1 MMFDRIYGFIN
12 LDFKKEISYTLI
24 MPSSKIKKWIL
35 HHIFQRSRTDYRQAL
50 TEFSRSLTL
59 IVDFEQLLENLVGKL
74 REIAEIPN
82 ILILLRDL
90 ETNRF
95 TVADSRGIF
104 TEEKNDTFFFH
115 PEDKLVRWLTIN
127 ETPLIVPE
135 SHGIV
140 DYFSKREQNILNEYT
155 IQIIVPLLVMN
166 RVTGM
171 VFLGSKK
178 NDEPFSKEEME
189 LLTTLLSQSALA
201 FENALLYQEQK
212 QRLRK
217 MFRADRLATIGQIA
231 AGAAHE
237 IRNPLTSIRSTIQY
251 LKKKNQDSDQ
261 EEMLGELM
269 EEVDRIDEIIHGLLS
284 FSKPVQPQKEKVQL
298 DVLLKQSLTLTAST
312 ARKNRVQV
320 QFESLREPV
329 ITKADP
335 SQMKQVFLNIILNA
349 IQAMNE
355 GGTLII
361 QMERIEKESDKKKEI
376 YYLLRFQD
384 TGCGISEEQLECI
397 FDPFYTTKKEG
408 TGLGL
413 SISYGIV
420 QQHGGEIEVSSRTK
434 GKQKGTTVTV
444 LLPRG

>member
-1 MMFDRIYGFIN
+1 MPFPK
-12 LDFKKEISYTLI
+12 FKKWVS
-24 MPSSKIKKWIL
+24 
-35 HHIFQRSRTDYRQAL
+35 HHVPHRSRTDYRRAL

-74 REIAEIPN
+74 REIAEIPK
-82 ILILLRDL
+82 IIILLRDL

-95 TVADSRGIF
+95 SVADSRGTLKKEQSDAF
-104 TEEKNDTFFFH
+104 QFL
-115 PEDKLVRWLTIN
+115 PEDKLIRWLTIN
-127 ETPLIVPE
+127 ETPLIV
-135 SHGIV
+135 SDNTGVV
-140 DYFSKREQNILNEYT
+140 DFLSQREQNLLQQNS
-155 IQIIVPLLVMN
+155 IQIVIPLLVMN

-171 VFLGSKK
+171 VFLGSMK
-178 NDEPFSKEEME
+178 NTDSFSKEEIE

-251 LKKKNQDSDQ
+251 LKKKNTDTDQ

-269 EEVDRIDEIIHGLLS
+269 GEVDRIDEIIHGLLS
-284 FSKPVQPQKEKVQL
+284 FSKPVQPQKEQVEL
-298 DVLLKQSLTLTAST
+298 EALLKQVLTLTASM
-312 ARKNRVQV
+312 ARKNRVEV
-320 QFESLREPV
+320 QFQPPNESVVTR
-329 ITKADP
+329 ADP
-335 SQMKQVFLNIILNA
+335 SQLKQVFLNILLNA
-349 IQAMNE
+349 IQAMKE
-355 GGTLII
+355 GGRLTIH
-361 QMERIEKESDKKKEI
+361 MECIEKGEEKKKQI
-376 YYLLRFQD
+376 YYRFRFQD
-384 TGCGISEEQLECI
+384 TGCGISDENLEYI

-413 SISYGIV
+413 SISYGII
-420 QQHGGEIEVSSRTK
+420 QQHGGEIEVASTTK

-444 LLPRG
+444 LLPKG

>member
-1 MMFDRIYGFIN
+1 MPTTTI
-12 LDFKKEISYTLI
+12 KE
-24 MPSSKIKKWIL
+24 WIL
-35 HHIFQRSRTDYRQAL
+35 QKLFQRSRTDYQRAL

-95 TVADSRGIF
+95 TVADSRGTFTGEKTDTLIF
-104 TEEKNDTFFFH
+104 S

-127 ETPLIVPE
+127 ETPLIVPKNP
-135 SHGIV
+135 GVV
-140 DYFSKREQNILNEYT
+140 DYFSKREHRLLSEYS

-269 EEVDRIDEIIHGLLS
+269 GEVDRIDEIIHGLLS
-284 FSKPVQPQKEKVQL
+284 FSKPVQPQKEKVQM
-298 DVLLKQSLTLTAST
+298 DVLLKQILTLTAST
-312 ARKNRVQV
+312 ARKNHVQV
-320 QFESLREPV
+320 QFEPLKEPV

-349 IQAMNE
+349 IQAMGE
-355 GGTLII
+355 GGNLII
-361 QMERIEKESDKKKEI
+361 QMERIKKEREKKKEN
-376 YYLLRFQD
+376 YYLLKFQD
-384 TGCGISEEQLECI
+384 TGTGISEEQLECI

-444 LLPRG
+444 LLPGG